1 MATQAAKM
9 EEQKP
14 PSELTRKVTG
24 TVQGWREFLQETRAE
39 MKKVTWPTRND
50 VVSTTGVVI
59 ATVFFFG
66 VFLWLVDMG
75 VNNGVQYIFHKF
87 GL

>member
-1 MATQAAKM
+1 MQAAKM

-14 PSELTRKVTG
+14 TSELTRKVTG

>member
-1 MATQAAKM
+1 MATQTAKM
-9 EEQKP
+9 EEQKT

-24 TVQGWREFLQETRAE
+24 TVQDTREFLQETRAE

-50 VVSTTGVVI
+50 VVSTTGVVLV
-59 ATVFFFG
+59 TVFFFG
-66 VFLWLVDMG
+66 VFLWLVDMS
-75 VNNGVQYIFHKF
+75 VNHGVQYIFHKF